1 MFSENEARFEC
12 VRNPHVC
19 RDTRR
24 LQRSTGAAA
33 APTIAWV
40 GPSTSNCACYNQV
53 TSAQGWGTFS
63 SGRRLKGYETNG
75 GAPLPTLPSHF
86 GDGLSAPRESPTRR
100 DPCVHNVRSP
110 VRDRSAGPDGA
121 YPKQRAPPGS
131 SDECAA
137 GIAGT
142 RYCSSGE
149 AVHEEGDCAA
159 LPDPR
164 RPLPDG
170 EDYGAPIPDILK
182 TTGMT
187 TKSCTASKIPCA
199 MIPGMRFLVR

>member
-1 MFSENEARFEC
+1 MFSETETDLDVFGIRTSVVIPDES
-12 VRNPHVC
+12 
-19 RDTRR
+19 
-24 LQRSTGAAA
+24 QRSTGVAAEPA
-33 APTIAWV
+33 IASV
-40 GPSTSNCACYNQV
+40 SSSTSNYACYNRV

-75 GAPLPTLPSHF
+75 GAPLHTLPSHF

-131 SDECAA
+131 SDECPACVT
-137 GIAGT
+137 GPCSG
-142 RYCSSGE
+142 SSGE
-149 AVHEEGDCAA
+149 ALQQEGDCAS

-164 RPLPDG
+164 RPLPDR
-170 EDYGAPIPDILK
+170 EDYWAPIPDILK
-182 TTGMT
+182 TTGMM
-187 TKSCTASKIPCA
+187 TKSCTASKMPCA
-199 MIPGMRFLVR
+199 MMPGMRFLVR